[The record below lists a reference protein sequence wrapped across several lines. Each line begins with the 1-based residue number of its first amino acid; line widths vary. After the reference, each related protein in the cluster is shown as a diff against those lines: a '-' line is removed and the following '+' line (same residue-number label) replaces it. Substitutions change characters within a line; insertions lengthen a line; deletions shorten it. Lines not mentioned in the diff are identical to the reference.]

1 VPLWKSKDADNKPG
15 LQFYMNSKKPQILIA
30 DDEETIRVLL
40 EYNLKRAGYQT
51 FTAADGKEA
60 IDCSHDELSCA
71 LIDLK
76 MPAFDGLEV
85 LKHFKK
91 ELPDVPVIIMS
102 ALGQVKD
109 AVAAMKQGAFEYL
122 TKPFDLDEL
131 LALTSSAC
139 KYGEALKE
147 NITLRESAS
156 PPNTSEDDF
165 LGESHFAKN
174 IKEIVETVAPLDSTV
189 LITGESG
196 VGKGLLARMIHRA
209 SRRHAKPFITT
220 SCPTLPRELLESEMF
235 GHERGAF
242 TGAHQ
247 RRIGRL
253 EMAEG
258 GTLFLDEIGEL
269 PLLLQPKLLNVLQDK
284 QYQRVGGASTISTD
298 VRVIAATNADLK
310 EKSANKEF
318 REDLYYRLNV
328 MSIRIPPL
336 RDRAVDIPI
345 IAARILQRLSEARKT
360 ETINISP
367 EVLSLFQKYKWPG
380 NVRELENIL
389 ERASAFCKNDTITV
403 AELPEDFSIS
413 IPVTQGNPKNEPV
426 KTSLGGMLLEDLEKI
441 AIQETLALYKGNK
454 AASAR
459 SLGIT
464 EKSIYNKMSR
474 LGLNLTDPLK

>member
-1 VPLWKSKDADNKPG
+1 
-15 LQFYMNSKKPQILIA
+15 MNSRKPQILIA

-76 MPAFDGLEV
+76 MPTLDGIEV

-139 KYGEALKE
+139 KYGDALKE
-147 NITLRESAS
+147 NNALRESAS
-156 PPNTSEDDF
+156 PPNTEDDF
-165 LGESHFAKN
+165 LGDSKFAKN
-174 IKEIVETVAPLDSTV
+174 LKEIVATIAPLDSTV

-196 VGKGLLARMIHRA
+196 VGKGLLARMIHQA

-284 QYQRVGGASTISTD
+284 QYQRVGGTSMIYTD

-336 RDRAVDIPI
+336 RDRPVDIPI
-345 IAARILQRLSEARKT
+345 IAARILQRISKARNT
-360 ETINISP
+360 QTINISP
-367 EVLSLFQKYKWPG
+367 DVLSLFGKYKWPG

-389 ERASAFCKNDTITV
+389 ERASAFCKNNTITV
-403 AELPEDFSIS
+403 AELPEDFSMS
-413 IPVTQGNPKNEPV
+413 IPATQGNPKNEAG
-426 KTSLGGMLLEDLEKI
+426 KTSLGGMLLADLEKI
-441 AIQETLALYKGNK
+441 AIQETLTLHKGNK

-474 LGLNLTDPLK
+474 LGIISVDPLK